1 MKDVEVALTK
11 MQQDDIVVPDTFKR
25 KYALSQIADS
35 SNIIEISASSTCQ
48 MEFMKYMKKFFTTLE
63 AYSE

>member
-1 MKDVEVALTK
+1 MKDVKVALTK

-35 SNIIEISASSTCQ
+35 SNIIEISASSTC
-48 MEFMKYMKKFFTTLE
+48 
-63 AYSE
+63 